1 MQAAR
6 ASTLSSLVERFL
18 RKRPRQSRSRAVVD
32 AVLEAA
38 TEMLARTRGEL
49 SVQEVARRAGVGIG
63 SLYDYF
69 ADRPSILA
77 AVIAKVTDDNTRAFE
92 RELAEQRDAPLEVAL
107 AMMANRMLTR
117 YLDQPRLP
125 KAVMRAAYSLGMMPL
140 LAESIR
146 SFTPT
151 LAAAL
156 RARDDVVCA
165 DYERTA
171 WAITT
176 MNMGIVHA
184 LLWTDPPPFTRD
196 EAESEIVA
204 IWLRYLRAAS

>member
-1 MQAAR
+1 MPAAR
-6 ASTLSSLVERFL
+6 ASTLSTLYERFL
-18 RKRPRQSRSRAVVD
+18 RKRPTQSRSRAVVD

-49 SVQEVARRAGVGIG
+49 SMQEVARRAGVGIG

-77 AVIAKVTDDNTRAFE
+77 AVIAKVTEDNTKAFE
-92 RELAEQRDAPLEVAL
+92 RELAALRDAPLDDAL
-107 AMMANRMLTR
+107 TAMAREMLSR
-117 YLDQPRLP
+117 YLDEPRLP
-125 KAVMRAAYSLGMMPL
+125 RAVMRAVYSLGMMPL

-146 SFTPT
+146 GFTPT

-156 RARDDVVCA
+156 RARDDVHCE

-176 MNMGIVHA
+176 MNLGIVHA
-184 LLWTDPPPFTRD
+184 LLWMDPAPYTRA
-196 EAESEIVA
+196 EAEREIVA
-204 IWLRYLRAAS
+204 IWRRHLARTP